1 MYILCIESFEI
12 QWIILANNSLKNT
25 TRIWLFCVD
34 CLKLL
39 ISFLFKLIGAVGT
52 FKLDII
58 YIILYYVRLVCG
70 LRILVRRWGLKP
82 NLVSMTT
89 NRSRNHHS
97 THLGQNSIAGRQA
110 RLLQILNDHTVMRCS
125 LLSSKGC
132 QLMQT
137 NPRCSGERCKYCDRI
152 MSVLL
157 LRS

>member
-82 NLVSMTT
+82 NLVSMT
-89 NRSRNHHS
+89 R
-97 THLGQNSIAGRQA
+97 LA
-110 RLLQILNDHTVMRCS
+110 RLLWILDDHTVMCCS
-125 LLSSKGC
+125 LLSTKGC
-132 QLMQT
+132 QLMPT
-137 NPRCSGERCKYCDRI
+137 NQGVAA
-152 MSVLL
+152 SVA
-157 LRS
+157 SIVIISCPFSC